1 MTKFD
6 MTHSPKLWLTAFSC
20 FLALGAGLL
29 LWDTFRHQE
38 QSETLTTI
46 NHPKTA
52 GPVAAKPALDNVNL
66 APALPSPKQ
75 IQTKEKRTIKL
86 AAGDSLSSIL
96 TAQGVSNRQIYQL
109 TQADTKEAFKKLNP
123 NDRITITLEQPNAQ
137 LLALTLEQDIRQYE
151 VFTAQENHFSH
162 KTIQRAIDVI
172 PTYKEARIE
181 SSLFVDGSN
190 AGIADKLLFQLASI
204 FKWDIDFA
212 LDIRRGDAFAILYE
226 EQYIDG
232 EAIGTGNILA
242 AEFINN
248 GRYFEAIRYQTERR
262 IDYFTADGLS
272 LRKAFIRTPVDFNR
286 ISSRFNPN
294 RLHPIFK
301 TTQPHRG
308 VDYAA
313 SEGTPVQSSG
323 DGEITYAGDI
333 RGYGNAVIID
343 HGRGYTTLY
352 AHLQGFAPNIKTGY
366 QVSQGEEIGYVGQTG
381 WATGPHL
388 HYEFR
393 VNGIHQNPE
402 TIAIPNDSPM
412 SKDELT
418 VYLRYAQSIKATL
431 QRSHS
436 AMFKQALS
444 QIRR

>member
-1 MTKFD
+1 

-418 VYLRYAQSIKATL
+418 IYLRYAQSIKATL

>member
-1 MTKFD
+1 

-38 QSETLTTI
+38 QSETLTAI

-162 KTIQRAIDVI
+162 KTIQRTIDVI

-232 EAIGTGNILA
+232 AAIGTGNILA

-248 GRYFEAIRYQTERR
+248 GRYFESIRYQTERR

>member
-1 MTKFD
+1 